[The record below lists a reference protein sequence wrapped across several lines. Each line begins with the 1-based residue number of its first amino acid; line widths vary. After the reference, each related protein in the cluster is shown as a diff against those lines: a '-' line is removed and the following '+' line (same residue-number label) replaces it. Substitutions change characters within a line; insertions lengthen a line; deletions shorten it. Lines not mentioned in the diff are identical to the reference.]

1 MARTLVIAGAR
12 PLIGLAATIAL
23 GPLRRL
29 FGRVTVTAVVRD
41 AVSAGGSRWGAAKSG
56 AMIEAAWILE
66 VGVADTTGRNG
77 RRAKPYGS

>member
-1 MARTLVIAGAR
+1 MARTLVIVGAR

-29 FGRVTVTAVVRD
+29 FGRVTVAAVVRG
-41 AVSAGGSRWGAAKSG
+41 AVCAGGSRRGAAKSG

-66 VGVADTTGRNG
+66 FGVADATGRTV
-77 RRAKPYGS
+77 RRSQPFAS